1 MSLGSRENLHTSF
14 SFKVIMKTMNNTGMM
29 LSIVAVGIVAV
40 IAVIFWLVASPD
52 TIPQVQLNNTATTS
66 TSTENENTD
75 TGEGD
80 TQMVE
85 IALIALED
93 DGASGKQ
100 IGCGDSVVLVDQEIQ
115 KTQAPLR
122 AALLQ
127 LLSIKDTSYGESGLY
142 TALAQADLSLDE
154 VGIEN
159 GEAVIKLS
167 GDLSLGGVCDNPRVQ
182 AQLVETAL
190 QFPTVNKVSI
200 FLNDEPLEE
209 ALSMQ

>member
-1 MSLGSRENLHTSF
+1 
-14 SFKVIMKTMNNTGMM
+14 
-29 LSIVAVGIVAV
+29 
-40 IAVIFWLVASPD
+40 
-52 TIPQVQLNNTATTS
+52 
-66 TSTENENTD
+66 
-75 TGEGD
+75 
-80 TQMVE
+80 
-85 IALIALED
+85 
-93 DGASGKQ
+93 
-100 IGCGDSVVLVDQEIQ
+100 
-115 KTQAPLR
+115 LR

-154 VGIEN
+154 VSIEN